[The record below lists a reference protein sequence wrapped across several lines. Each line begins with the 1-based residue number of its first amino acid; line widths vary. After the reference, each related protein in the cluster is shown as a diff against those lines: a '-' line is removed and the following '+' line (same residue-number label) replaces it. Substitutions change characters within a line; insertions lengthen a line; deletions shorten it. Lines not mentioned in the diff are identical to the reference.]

1 VELRYAK
8 SELDRASALGKGGA
22 MAEQE
27 HERAEARYRSALAA
41 VRASRVEPAISLR
54 AI

>member
-1 VELRYAK
+1 
-8 SELDRASALGKGGA
+8 

-27 HERAEARYRSALAA
+27 RERAEARYRRALAA
-41 VRASRVEPAISLR
+41 VPASRVEPAISLR